1 MQKMNSL
8 QLKKITMNKKIH
20 YTLFLLFL
28 GGCKT
33 TQTIKTSETFDMSSE
48 TNGIYYQAYDY
59 KWRHDPGINPAFDN
73 KSEAEKYA
81 ITYNHESSHMYIVRM
96 INYRYEIRNADPNNN
111 EMIYTSNDFN
121 DAVDFVD
128 EYKAEFDDLVLYDL
142 KTGRQYQ

>member
-1 MQKMNSL
+1 MQ
-8 QLKKITMNKKIH
+8 TNKLI
-20 YTLFLLFL
+20 YFISLLFL
-28 GGCKT
+28 IGCNSPKKI
-33 TQTIKTSETFDMSSE
+33 QTIKTFDL
-48 TNGIYYQAYDY
+48 TKIGGVYYQAYDY
-59 KWRHDPGINPAFDN
+59 KWRHDPGINPVFDN
-73 KSEAEKYA
+73 KSEAENYA
-81 ITYNHESSHMYIVRM
+81 ITYNDEGSHMYIVRM

>member
-1 MQKMNSL
+1 MQ
-8 QLKKITMNKKIH
+8 TNKLI
-20 YTLFLLFL
+20 YLVPLLFL
-28 GGCKT
+28 IGCNSTKKV
-33 TQTIKTSETFDMSSE
+33 QTIRTFDL
-48 TNGIYYQAYDY
+48 TQIGGIYYQAYDY

-96 INYRYEIRNADPNNN
+96 INYRYEIRNADPHKN

-128 EYKAEFDDLVLYDL
+128 EYKDEFNDLVLYDL
-142 KTGRQYQ
+142 KTGRQYE